1 MNRKIRIATVA
12 IVAVFA
18 ATLVSGCQATRSSVE
33 PPLGVKVSIF
43 QPRSDI
49 SMNRIAIKFVNDGTE
64 PLTITAATLTSNLFA
79 NDFVWSSSRAAT
91 VSPGFAIDLRVDI
104 PPVDSCN
111 EGRSSSKVRFNWSVG
126 EVSGTSV
133 ITPDD
138 TFNILANLHDNGC
151 FISAMNTVG
160 AISAVSLTPPSQKL
174 APATLLISIAPM
186 SEEEE
191 LTINSIGSTTLLS
204 PADSKGIGTAQ
215 LDLDVVISTKGPFK
229 INVPIVPNRCD
240 AHGIAEDKI
249 GTRMPLIVT
258 LANGTQGRY
267 LLTASNQLRAAM
279 YSFYTSYC
287 GLGES

>member
-1 MNRKIRIATVA
+1 MNRMIRIAPFA
-12 IVAVFA
+12 ILAVFA
-18 ATLVSGCQATRSSVE
+18 ATLVSGCQATSSLIESPQGVE
-33 PPLGVKVSIF
+33 VSIF

-49 SMNRIAIKFVNDGTE
+49 SKNRIAIKFVNDGKE
-64 PLTITAATLTSNLFA
+64 PLTISATTLTSNLFA
-79 NDFVWSSSRAAT
+79 NDFVWKANRPAT

-104 PPVDSCN
+104 PPVDSCD
-111 EGRSSSKVRFNWSVG
+111 EGRSSRAVRFDWTVG
-126 EVSGTSV
+126 QVSGTSF

-160 AISAVSLTPPSQKL
+160 AISAVSLTPSFQKL
-174 APATLLISIAPM
+174 TPATLLISIAPTGQ
-186 SEEEE
+186 EGT

-204 PADSKGIGTAQ
+204 PADSKGIVTAQ
-215 LDLDVVISTKGPFK
+215 LDFDLVISAKGPFK

-249 GTRMPLIVT
+249 GTRMPLVVT
-258 LANGTQGRY
+258 LADGTKGRY
-267 LLTASNQLRAAM
+267 VLPASNQLRAAM

-287 GLGES
+287 GLG

>member
-1 MNRKIRIATVA
+1 MIRIAPVA
-12 IVAVFA
+12 ILAVFVA
-18 ATLVSGCQATRSSVE
+18 ILVSGCQATSSPVE
-33 PPLGVKVSIF
+33 SPQGVKVSIF

-64 PLTITAATLTSNLFA
+64 PLTISAATLTSNLFA
-79 NDFVWSSSRAAT
+79 NDFVWDSRRAAT

-104 PPVDSCN
+104 PPVDSCD
-111 EGRSSSKVRFNWSVG
+111 EGRSVSAVRFNWSVG

-138 TFNILANLHDNGC
+138 TFNILNSLHENGC

-174 APATLLISIAPM
+174 APATLLISVNPTG
-186 SEEEE
+186 EEGK

-204 PADSKGIGTAQ
+204 PANSKGIGTAQ
-215 LDLDVVISTKGPFK
+215 LDLDVVINAKGPFK
-229 INVPIVPNRCD
+229 ITVPIVPNRCD

-249 GTRMPLIVT
+249 GTRMPLVVT
-258 LANGTQGRY
+258 LADGTKGRY
-267 LLTASNQLRAAM
+267 VLPASNQLRAAM

-287 GLGES
+287 GLG